1 MHVGL
6 KDDGLQLCTGGAL
19 SRVGEAN
26 TISGHLV
33 QAAHLTELV
42 QERSHILL
50 SCTANEN
57 VATGSQS
64 CRSPRSGL
72 VTVGQ
77 GCVIVAGQL
86 VHALNDDGAV
96 LVDEDDCAHL
106 LQNSNQVNNFG
117 LNRSVAQDGLTLG
130 AHTGKQNLLGSTH
143 GGVVQHNLCTLQTLF
158 GNNQGGAGFVVLLN
172 DRTELAQC
180 RHVVVDGAVTDLA
193 TTQVGDACGT
203 EGV

>member
-1 MHVGL
+1 MGEAAAQVRNLNVGTGQRGGARNNSGVAVALTLKTAGCAAHAIAHNNDICAHLLQGVGEAETLLVHGLVHDGRALSLGQRHHEGLLPVGHEAGVHVGL

-26 TISGHLV
+26 TVSGHLV

-77 GCVIVAGQL
+77 GRVIVAGQL

-96 LVDEDDCAHL
+96 LVNEDDCAHL
-106 LQNSNQVNNFG
+106 LQNS
-117 LNRSVAQDGLTLG
+117 D
-130 AHTGKQNLLGSTH
+130 
-143 GGVVQHNLCTLQTLF
+143 
-158 GNNQGGAGFVVLLN
+158 
-172 DRTELAQC
+172 
-180 RHVVVDGAVTDLA
+180 
-193 TTQVGDACGT
+193 
-203 EGV
+203 